1 MTDKSLQST
10 KIDWIRRIV
19 VLLWSVDTRQLR
31 DIYFLVKGYLGPRFP
46 GPGSAGPGSAGPE
59 GDRARVQ

>member
-1 MTDKSLQST
+1 MTNKNLQST

-19 VLLWSVDTRQLR
+19 VLLRSADARQLR
-31 DIYFLVKGYLGPRFP
+31 DIYFLIKGYLGSRFP
-46 GPGSAGPGSAGPE
+46 GTGSAGAE

>member
-10 KIDWIRRIV
+10 KIEWIRRIV
-19 VLLWSVDTRQLR
+19 VLLRSADTRQLR

-46 GPGSAGPGSAGPE
+46 GTGSAGPE
-59 GDRARVQ
+59 

>member
-19 VLLWSVDTRQLR
+19 VLLWSADTRQLR
-31 DIYFLVKGYLGPRFP
+31 DIYFLVRGYLGPRFP
-46 GPGSAGPGSAGPE
+46 GTGSAGSE